1 MKWAL
6 LALKYLPH
14 VLSAVTAVEQ
24 TLGAGKG
31 ESKKKVIMDA
41 IQAGAKVAGGVDEDH
56 VAAIGVLVD
65 RVVGS
70 LNDSGLLD
78 GKPRSGQTS
87 PSK

>member
-31 ESKKKVIMDA
+31 ESKKRVIMDA
-41 IQAGAKVAGGVDEDH
+41 IQAGAKEIGRAH
-56 VAAIGVLVD
+56 V
-65 RVVGS
+65 
-70 LNDSGLLD
+70 
-78 GKPRSGQTS
+78 
-87 PSK
+87 